1 MLCLGIAGVHPAAL
15 KEPRTPHGNRNS
27 SACLTNPLPWIPLPD
42 ELASRLAGQ
51 LTESDERTRKLLEVA
66 AYAALER
73 ALEKKHPKAQQYA
86 EQLKTV
92 EISEEEITR
101 FWENNRARI
110 QLPFHQA
117 QPLIKTLLLQNK
129 TQARLRG
136 LMRSLT
142 TSGSLILT
150 LFTIAPSPNT
160 CNIEPDPI
168 PLLSHLTL
176 EGGSIQ
182 TGNGLL
188 GQKLVIR
195 QTW

>member
-1 MLCLGIAGVHPAAL
+1 MEKSSQELRSRIIIGFFAFVLGSLVSTLLHSKNPAPSRQSEL
-15 KEPRTPHGNRNS
+15 FSLFNQPFTLDS
-27 SACLTNPLPWIPLPD
+27 LPD

-136 LMRSLT
+136 LMQSLT
-142 TSGSLILT
+142 TSGELDFNPVYYRTLPLTPAISSLT
-150 LFTIAPSPNT
+150 
-160 CNIEPDPI
+160 PI
-168 PLLSHLTL
+168 PPAITPDS
-176 EGGSIQ
+176 
-182 TGNGLL
+182 
-188 GQKLVIR
+188 
-195 QTW
+195 